1 MESNA
6 VILHNFWRPQPIK
19 DRTRETAE
27 IEPTNHP
34 TLLWAPIFHQQEDQD
49 NGFTFFNAGGAE
61 SSLRKQAWRNPKEG
75 RVGCLH
81 QVTDIAFTSDFCNNY
96 SHPASPAS
104 LYLTSPRSRPTRPRV
119 PYLMSSSPSSRVP
132 KSQVPTHAS
141 RCPRPLVPVPLLYTA
156 VVSSHKSDGVG
167 VGRIRTFPF
176 SSDSAYDSVA
186 YDQVKT
192 RLSESEAEA
201 EG

>member
-1 MESNA
+1 MQG
-6 VILHNFWRPQPIK
+6 VF
-19 DRTRETAE
+19 
-27 IEPTNHP
+27 
-34 TLLWAPIFHQQEDQD
+34 
-49 NGFTFFNAGGAE
+49 AE
-61 SSLRKQAWRNPKEG
+61 SSLRKQAWRNPKEVN
-75 RVGCLH
+75 VGYLH
-81 QVTDIAFTSDFCNNY
+81 QNIFTRKVTDIAFTSNFCDNY
-96 SHPASPAS
+96 SHPAS
-104 LYLTSPRSRPTRPRV
+104 LYLTTPRPRPTRPHV

-176 SSDSAYDSVA
+176 CSDSAYDSVA